1 MRKQLGCLNSVSRG
15 FKGIWTRL
23 PISADFEPPRLS
35 WGVQRRIV
43 HIDMDAFYASVE
55 QRDDTGLRGKAVA
68 VGYDHPRGVVM
79 TASYQARRFGVGSAM
94 PSRMA
99 RDRCPELIIVEPR
112 MEVYRQVS
120 QQVRAVFRRYTDL
133 VEPLSLDEAY
143 LDVTDPKLGPTSG
156 TLSARAIK
164 RDIAAAT
171 DLTASAGVSYCKFLA
186 KAASALNKPDGLT
199 VITPDQAEAFVAEMP
214 VEQFSGIGPVTARR
228 LLELGV
234 RTGAELRTLPLANL
248 EQSFGKQGRHFFEL
262 ARGVDERPVEP
273 DRPYKSISAET
284 TFGEDLSEIEALI
297 AELPAL
303 AEHTAGRLAKAGLV
317 AGGVQIKL
325 KYSDHQVITRRMTV
339 PERITEAEDIRSLA
353 ERLLRSRVE
362 LARPVR
368 LLGVATFDL
377 SEQGET
383 NQPALFDS
391 V

>member
-1 MRKQLGCLNSVSRG
+1 M
-15 FKGIWTRL
+15 
-23 PISADFEPPRLS
+23 
-35 WGVQRRIV
+35 QRRIV

-55 QRDDTGLRGKAVA
+55 QRDDTSLRGKAVA
-68 VGYDHPRGVVM
+68 VGYGHPRGMVM

-120 QQVRAVFRRYTDL
+120 QRVRAVFRRYTDL

-143 LDVTDPKLGPTSG
+143 LDVTDPKLGPASG

-164 RDIAAAT
+164 RDIVT
-171 DLTASAGVSYCKFLA
+171 STGLTASAGVSYCKFLA

-199 VITPDQAEAFVAEMP
+199 VITPDQAEAFVAAMP
-214 VEQFSGIGPVTARR
+214 VEQFFGIGPVTAKR
-228 LLELGV
+228 LRDLGV
-234 RTGAELRTLPLANL
+234 RTGADLRTLTLENL
-248 EQSFGKQGRHFFEL
+248 ERSFGKQGRHFFEL

-273 DRPYKSISAET
+273 DRPFKSISAET

-325 KYSDHQVITRRMTV
+325 KYSDHQVITRRMTI
-339 PERITEAEDIRSLA
+339 PRRTADAGGICDLA
-353 ERLLRSRVE
+353 KRLLHTRVE

>member
-1 MRKQLGCLNSVSRG
+1 
-15 FKGIWTRL
+15 
-23 PISADFEPPRLS
+23 
-35 WGVQRRIV
+35 
-43 HIDMDAFYASVE
+43 MDAFYASVE
-55 QRDDTGLRGKAVA
+55 QRDDTSLRGKAVA

-133 VEPLSLDEAY
+133 VEPLSLDEAC

-164 RDIAAAT
+164 RDIATAT
-171 DLTASAGVSYCKFLA
+171 GLTASAGVSYCKFLA

-214 VEQFSGIGPVTARR
+214 VEQFFGIGPVTARR
-228 LLELGV
+228 LLEMGV

-262 ARGVDERPVEP
+262 ARGVDKRPVEP

-284 TFGEDLSEIEALI
+284 TFDTDLAEIEALI
-297 AELPAL
+297 AELPPL

-317 AGGVQIKL
+317 ASGVQIKL

-353 ERLLRSRVE
+353 ERLLRTRVE

-377 SEQGET
+377 HEQGET